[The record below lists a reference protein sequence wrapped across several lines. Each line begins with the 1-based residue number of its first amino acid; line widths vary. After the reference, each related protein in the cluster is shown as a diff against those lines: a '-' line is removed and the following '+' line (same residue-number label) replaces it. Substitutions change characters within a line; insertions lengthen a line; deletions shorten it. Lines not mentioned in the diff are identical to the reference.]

1 MNSPKGS
8 AAAGMREF
16 DAAIGT
22 EFRRA
27 MGLFASGVV
36 VVAATEE
43 GGTPVG
49 MTCQSFCSLSLVPPL
64 VMFSPSTTSTTFPHL
79 RQARSICV
87 NVLSH
92 DQHELSTQFAISGTD
107 KWRGVRWTAGRNG
120 APRIAGAAMWCEG
133 DIEAVYEGGD
143 HYVVIVRVMKLA
155 TAVEP
160 APPLIFHAGRYARL
174 QPATP

>member
-1 MNSPKGS
+1 MNPPKSS
-8 AAAGMREF
+8 AAASTCELDVASG
-16 DAAIGT
+16 A

-36 VVAATEE
+36 VVAAAE
-43 GGTPVG
+43 GDGTPVG

-64 VMFSPSTTSTTFPHL
+64 VMFSPSMTSTTFPRL
-79 RQARSICV
+79 RRARSICV

-92 DQHELSTQFAISGTD
+92 DQRGLSAQFAVSGTD

-120 APRIAGAAMWCEG
+120 APRIGGAAMWCEG
-133 DIEAVYEGGD
+133 DLDTVHESGD
-143 HYVVIVRVMKLA
+143 HYVVIVRVTNLA

-160 APPLIFHAGRYARL
+160 APPLIFHAGRYTRL
-174 QPATP
+174 HSATE